1 MEYDNFDLSSNQ
13 LNITKRWFRNWCILW
28 MTLPIFYCAT
38 VYFLSWKMYPLYQLH
53 RDFMSD
59 MPDMSGALDV
69 AAFMSPLLIWWIVW
83 MLISRSNKIVKDI
96 ARQTKLILIFV
107 ILITLFG
114 FRSILIMFLGVID
127 VDNESAFGKNYY
139 LVIYNSGLDG
149 RGYIIYSCTRLLWC
163 DSETLW
169 SEVDRVSND
178 ADLRIDRATRTLSIW
193 VDDELDYE
201 MDIDDM
207 N

>member
-1 MEYDNFDLSSNQ
+1 
-13 LNITKRWFRNWCILW
+13 
-28 MTLPIFYCAT
+28 
-38 VYFLSWKMYPLYQLH
+38 
-53 RDFMSD
+53 
-59 MPDMSGALDV
+59 MSGALDV

-83 MLISRSNKIVKDI
+83 MLISRSNKTVTNKT
-96 ARQTKLILIFV
+96 QLTKLILIFV

-114 FRSILIMFLGVID
+114 FRSILIMFLDVTYID
-127 VDNESAFGKNYY
+127 VDKESAFDKDYY
-139 LVIYNSGLDG
+139 LVIYNPGSDG
-149 RGYIIYSCTRLLWC
+149 RGYIIYSCTRLFWC
-163 DSETLW
+163 DSESLW
-169 SEVDRVSND
+169 SKVQRVRDD